1 MLTTKF
7 KKLQL
12 KLLAWR
18 RLNIALW
25 IAAFLAAFFMVLIV
39 IPGVLVE
46 RIVLPTSL
54 NPAKTQVPGARSGG
68 QALDST
74 STQSDALS
82 NRIAVPVYLAEQK
95 TIETIPLEDYV
106 RGVLAAEMP
115 IDFELEALKAQA
127 LAART
132 YVVRRMVEQDT
143 SQVPVEGA
151 IVTDT
156 VSHQV
161 YLNDQTLAE
170 RWKDEAYARNMAK
183 LNQAVEETRDMI
195 ITYEGKP
202 INATFFST
210 SNGYTENAEDVW
222 PFSLPYLKSVRSPWD
237 AQSPRFTETVT
248 FAYGDLLKKLGVS
261 SISTNASDK
270 TAIRVLEYS
279 EGRRVKKVMIGG
291 KSFAGT
297 DVREKLGLKSTH
309 FEWKWEGSGK
319 KAKLHITTYGY
330 GHGVGMSQ
338 WGANGLAE
346 NGRSAEEIIRY
357 YYQGVTI
364 SKASNI
370 AIDHLF
376 TKK

>member
-1 MLTTKF
+1 MLTTKL

-18 RLNIALW
+18 RLNMALW

-46 RIVLPTSL
+46 RFTLPASSE
-54 NPAKTQVPGARSGG
+54 ASKTQISGAGSSGKT
-68 QALDST
+68 LDS
-74 STQSDALS
+74 SSIQSDTLS
-82 NRIAVPVYLAEQK
+82 NRIAVPVYLSKQK
-95 TIETIPLEDYV
+95 KIETVPLEDYV

-151 IVTDT
+151 LVTDT

-161 YLNDQTLAE
+161 YLSEETLAE
-170 RWKDEAYARNMAK
+170 RWKDEAYVRNMAK

-222 PFSLPYLKSVRSPWD
+222 PFALPYLKSVRSPWD
-237 AQSPRFTETVT
+237 VQSPSYTETVT
-248 FAYGDLLKKLGVS
+248 FSYADLLKKLGVS
-261 SISTNASDK
+261 SISTNSSDK
-270 TAIRVLEYS
+270 TGIRVLETS
-279 EGRRVKKVMIGG
+279 EGRRIKKVMIGG
-291 KSFAGT
+291 KSLDGT

-309 FEWKWEGSGK
+309 FEWKWEGTGK

-338 WGANGLAE
+338 WGANALAE
-346 NGRSAEEIIRY
+346 NGRTAEEIIRY
-357 YYQGVTI
+357 YYQGVAI

>member
-1 MLTTKF
+1 MLTTKL

-18 RLNIALW
+18 RLNMALW

-46 RIVLPTSL
+46 RFTLPASSE
-54 NPAKTQVPGARSGG
+54 ASKTQISGAGSSGKT
-68 QALDST
+68 LDS
-74 STQSDALS
+74 SSIQSDTLS
-82 NRIAVPVYLAEQK
+82 NRIAVPVYLSKQK
-95 TIETIPLEDYV
+95 KIETIPLEDYV

-132 YVVRRMVEQDT
+132 YVVRRMAEQDT

-151 IVTDT
+151 LVTDT

-161 YLNDQTLAE
+161 YLSEETLAE
-170 RWKDEAYARNMAK
+170 RWKDEAYVRNMAK

-222 PFSLPYLKSVRSPWD
+222 PFALPYLKSVRSPWD
-237 AQSPRFTETVT
+237 VQSPSYTETVT
-248 FAYGDLLKKLGVS
+248 FSYADLLKKLGVS
-261 SISTNASDK
+261 SISTNSSDK
-270 TAIRVLEYS
+270 TGIRVIETS
-279 EGRRVKKVMIGG
+279 EGRRIKKVMIGG
-291 KSFAGT
+291 KSLDGT

-309 FEWKWEGSGK
+309 FEWKWEGTGK

-338 WGANGLAE
+338 WGANALAE
-346 NGRSAEEIIRY
+346 NGRTAEEIIRY
-357 YYQGVTI
+357 YYQGVAL